1 MDLLVRA
8 VRGMNVRGGNYRPRG
23 TFTKPIPT
31 NSHAALQ
38 LVSLP
43 ERPDLVETLE
53 SPIGTIRVKKLPK
66 GPATFSV
73 TVDGAA
79 PPEAPAGKG
88 KGQTPRPAGRKKPT
102 APQQKN
108 PVRKKKAGSVDKAR
122 SGKPARHPKAAVR
135 AHAGSKKD
143 KVLALLK
150 RRQGATLK
158 ELMKAT
164 GWQAHSV
171 RGFLSGT
178 IAKRMGLLVRSEKR
192 DDGERVHSI
201 QE

>member
-31 NSHAALQ
+31 NSHAALE
-38 LVSLP
+38 LVTLP
-43 ERPDLVETLE
+43 ERPDLVETE

-79 PPEAPAGKG
+79 PPKAPAGKG
-88 KGQTPRPAGRKKPT
+88 KEQTPKPAGRKKLSSRSPK
-102 APQQKN
+102 AS
-108 PVRKKKAGSVDKAR
+108 VRKKKAGSFDKTR
-122 SGKPARHPKAAVR
+122 SGKPARHPKTAVSAR
-135 AHAGSKKD
+135 ADSKKD
-143 KVLALLK
+143 KVLTLLK

-158 ELMKAT
+158 ELMKTT

-178 IAKRMGLLVRSEKR
+178 ITKKMGLRVKSEKR
-192 DDGERVHSI
+192 EDGVRVYSTR
-201 QE
+201 E

>member
-1 MDLLVRA
+1 MKA
-8 VRGMNVRGGNYRPRG
+8 
-23 TFTKPIPT
+23 IPT

-38 LVSLP
+38 LVTPP
-43 ERPDLVETLE
+43 EQ
-53 SPIGTIRVKKLPK
+53 SAQIGNIRVVKLPK

-73 TVDGAA
+73 TVDQAA
-79 PPEAPAGKG
+79 CAEAPAGKE
-88 KGQTPRPAGRKKPT
+88 KGPTPRPAGRKKPGVR
-102 APQQKN
+102 PQKAQV
-108 PVRKKKAGSVDKAR
+108 PKKKARSADKAR
-122 SGKPARHPKAAVR
+122 SGKLAGHPKTAAR
-135 AHAGSKKD
+135 ARAGSKKA

-192 DDGERVHSI
+192 ADGERAYSI
-201 QE
+201 LE